1 MNSPT
6 RSDGPL
12 VGREKELARILE
24 SAERFGGI
32 AVKGV
37 PGVGR
42 TRLLDEAT
50 VGLGRLGWTVMRIVT
65 SAPDDGGVHPK
76 GSMRT
81 EATLNHVLESVRTG
95 HRTLVVVDDSHWID
109 AASTDSLAR
118 LVSAPNFYVLLG
130 VSSGR
135 RRTPVIDSLWKDGL
149 LDRIDLGPL
158 GDEDCARIVSHVVAD
173 SGETVDA
180 AALHQFTRMA
190 RGNLVVLREL
200 ISAALDH
207 GTLARRGDLWRLTGE
222 LPVSPG
228 IEDIVWAHLEE
239 FIALSQ
245 LDGSTAAH
253 RHSIITALQYVAL
266 AHSLL
271 LSAASAL
278 IDPSLLEELDT
289 GGIVVVT
296 TVDGVDRVE
305 FATPVTGP
313 VIEANLGRLKRRRLS
328 ASLAL
333 ALEAAAAQ
341 GQSGPREVV
350 LAAMLRLAGGLPLD
364 AVSAVTAARLS
375 WRYHSPDV
383 PRLLAQAADDA
394 GGGFE
399 AQLILATAE
408 GQLGLVDEAHA
419 RLLRLTESAATD
431 FQRVA
436 AVTACADNLVLRLG
450 DGKQALALS
459 YATELTL
466 TDDAVRTQLIA
477 RRGLTMHAIG
487 DSAGALSL
495 LEPLLDD
502 LTGPTLTSACF
513 AAATGATV
521 IGKLSSAYAALDRV
535 PLSSN
540 APEGPLESMIDLCRC
555 FTFGFAGDLSGAQ
568 DLALRRYRE
577 GIELSSPLQ
586 QAWFSWANGG
596 LLITR
601 GLAADAAGWLRTA
614 HSLAD
619 DLGQGSMLHMVACDL
634 VRCLAVA
641 GRIADADALV
651 TAAHLDDAASP
662 TLFGAGGTR
671 HIALG
676 WLAAAKGDMPSA
688 ERSLRAGADA
698 HAGNEHHLATLHAYA
713 DLARCGYADDV
724 LPMVE
729 RLWSL
734 VEGELATVL
743 LHAVRALASDS
754 GSESLTAAT
763 EAEKIGLWLH
773 AAELC
778 MHAARSFDAD
788 GAARDGAAAR
798 RRANVLAQQCGSPST
813 PLLRTD
819 GGHALSSREA
829 EVARLAAGGSTNK
842 QIADV
847 MVLSPRTVETHLSKV
862 FAKLGIGTRAELAAL
877 PDQLFDHSDR

>member
-1 MNSPT
+1 MDPLP
-6 RSDGPL
+6 RGEVPL
-12 VGREKELARILE
+12 VGRENELARILE
-24 SAERFGGI
+24 SADRFGGI

-42 TRLLDEAT
+42 TRLLTEAT
-50 VGLGRLGWTVMRIVT
+50 ARLGRLGWTVMRIVT
-65 SAPDDGGVHPK
+65 SAPDDGGTGLKV
-76 GSMRT
+76 GMRT
-81 EATLNHVLESVRTG
+81 EATLTHVLDSVRAG

-109 AASTDSLAR
+109 VASTDSLAR

-149 LDRIDLGPL
+149 LDRIDLSLL
-158 GDEDCARIVSHVVAD
+158 GDDDCARIVTRIVAD
-173 SGETVDA
+173 SGDTVDA
-180 AALHQFTRMA
+180 AAVHQFTRMA

-200 ISAALDH
+200 IAAAVDQ
-207 GTLARRGDLWRLTGE
+207 GTLVRRGDLWRLTGE

-228 IEDIVWAHLEE
+228 IDDIVWAYLEE

-245 LDGSTAAH
+245 LDGSTPAH
-253 RHSIITALQYVAL
+253 RRHIITALQYVAL
-266 AHSLL
+266 ADSLL

-278 IDPSLLEELDT
+278 IDDSLLEELDT

-313 VIEANLGRLKRRRLS
+313 VIRANLGQLRRRRLS
-328 ASLAL
+328 ASLAV

-341 GQSGPREVV
+341 GHSGPREVV
-350 LAAMLRLAGGLPLD
+350 LAALLRLDGGLRLD
-364 AVSAVTAARLS
+364 AASAVTAARLS
-375 WRYHSPDV
+375 WRFYPPDI
-383 PRLLAQAADDA
+383 PRRLAEAADDA

-408 GQLGLVDEAHA
+408 GQLGLVDDAHA
-419 RLLRLTESAATD
+419 RLMRLTDSAATD

-436 AVTACADNLVLRLG
+436 AVTACADNLVLRIG

-466 TDDAVRTQLIA
+466 TDDDVRTQLIA

-502 LTGPTLTSACF
+502 LSGPTLISACF

-535 PLSSN
+535 PLSDDLTV
-540 APEGPLESMIDLCRC
+540 GPLHSMIDLCRC

-577 GIELSSPLQ
+577 GIEMSSPLQ

-601 GLAADAAGWLRTA
+601 GLAAEAAGWLRTA
-614 HSLAD
+614 HSLAGE
-619 DLGQGSMLHMVACDL
+619 LGQGSMVHMVACDL
-634 VRCLAVA
+634 VRCLAIA
-641 GRIADADALV
+641 GRTADADELV
-651 TAAHLDDAASP
+651 AAADLDDAASP

-676 WLAAAKGDMPSA
+676 WLAAVKGDMTSA

-713 DLARCGYADDV
+713 DLARCGYAEDV

-743 LHAVRALASDS
+743 LQVVRALASTS
-754 GSESLTAAT
+754 GTESLSAAT

-778 MHAARSFDAD
+778 MHAARMFDAD
-788 GAARDGAAAR
+788 GAPRDGAAAR
-798 RRANVLAQQCGSPST
+798 RRANLLARQCGSPTT
-813 PLLRTD
+813 PLLRT
-819 GGHALSSREA
+819 GGGLTLSSREK
-829 EVARLAAGGSTNK
+829 EVARLAADGSSNK

-877 PDQLFDHSDR
+877 PDQLFDDSDR